1 MKPHHRLALA
11 LALAGALCSSASV
24 AQEAD
29 APPRLH
35 WSFWGPFGLYNPA
48 QL

>member
-1 MKPHHRLALA
+1 MKRHHRLALA
-11 LALAGALCSSASV
+11 LTLAGALCDSSAAV

-35 WSFWGPFGLYNPA
+35 WSFWGPFGLYD
-48 QL
+48 